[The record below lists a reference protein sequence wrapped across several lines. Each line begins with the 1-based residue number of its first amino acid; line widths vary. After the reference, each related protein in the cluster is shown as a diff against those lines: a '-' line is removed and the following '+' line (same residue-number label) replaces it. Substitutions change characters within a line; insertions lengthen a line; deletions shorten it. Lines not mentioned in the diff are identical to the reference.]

1 MSDYLKRK
9 KIELLQ
15 SLPKNSVKRLL
26 KNNSD
31 LDTEILQ
38 AIQYHHLA
46 DKDEPKPK
54 PKSKSVPKEESKDE
68 IVPKEE
74 SKDEIVP
81 KEESKDEPVPKE
93 ESKDE
98 PVPKEESKDEIV
110 PKEESKDKIVPKE
123 ESKDE
128 IVPKDKPKPKSKP
141 KSKPKPKPKP
151 KPKDEPK
158 PKPVLKEESNSKES
172 SNNLLLEIGNEN
184 YGIFIANSNDN
195 LLIHMGDG
203 NIEPHSVFIDE
214 KGDDRTIKHGNN
226 DALKIEISNN
236 IIKTNKDSTII
247 IELYPQTTDDED
259 IGGVRVWVSGVLVAS
274 YQHDF
279 TQNYIHELNAIGGF
293 KQINKS
299 IVSNAQFENWN
310 KDTPNNCLICYKKTG
325 KFIDSNLIKTVLP
338 KKKKSYKNFKGH
350 SKDIITYLSQNIED
364 DYKIT
369 LSNSSPLFNS
379 TKPHFESHTILLCF
393 Y

>member
-15 SLPKNSVKRLL
+15 SLPKKSVKRLL

-74 SKDEIVP
+74 SKDE
-81 KEESKDEPVPKE
+81 PVPKE

-110 PKEESKDKIVPKE
+110 PK
-123 ESKDE
+123 
-128 IVPKDKPKPKSKP
+128 DKPKPKSKP
-141 KSKPKPKPKP
+141 KSKPKPKP

-214 KGDDRTIKHGNN
+214 KGDDSTIKHGNN

-236 IIKTNKDSTII
+236 RIKTNKDSTII

>member
-15 SLPKNSVKRLL
+15 SLPKKSVKRLL

-74 SKDEIVP
+74 SKDE
-81 KEESKDEPVPKE
+81 PVPKE

-98 PVPKEESKDEIV
+98 PVS
-110 PKEESKDKIVPKE
+110 KEESKDKIVPK
-123 ESKDE
+123 
-128 IVPKDKPKPKSKP
+128 DKPKPKS
-141 KSKPKPKPKP
+141 KPKPKP

-214 KGDDRTIKHGNN
+214 KGDDSTIKHGNN

-236 IIKTNKDSTII
+236 RIKTNKDSTII